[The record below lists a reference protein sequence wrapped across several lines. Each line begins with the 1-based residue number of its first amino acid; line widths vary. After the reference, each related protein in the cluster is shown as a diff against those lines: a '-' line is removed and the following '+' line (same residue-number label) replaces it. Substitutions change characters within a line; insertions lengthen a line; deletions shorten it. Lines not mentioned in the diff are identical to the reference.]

1 VGEIRDPVSAN
12 ALSGAV
18 ESGHYCFTTV
28 HAGNIV
34 TLLQRLSALGMTSD
48 KLSTPGFIAGLQCQ
62 KLLPVLCDHC
72 KKPHP
77 GAVLGGRTFD
87 VYERNRDGC
96 ERCNYSGI
104 SARQLVIEYM
114 RPTDPELEAISRQ
127 DWYGVYSQ
135 WRRKRQTVRTLSEGF
150 DLREKAVA
158 CVLAGRV
165 CVLWFGLEFGDVEPE
180 NLEVLLGKIH

>member
-1 VGEIRDPVSAN
+1 
-12 ALSGAV
+12 
-18 ESGHYCFTTV
+18 
-28 HAGNIV
+28 
-34 TLLQRLSALGMTSD
+34 
-48 KLSTPGFIAGLQCQ
+48 
-62 KLLPVLCDHC
+62 
-72 KKPHP
+72 
-77 GAVLGGRTFD
+77 FD
-87 VYERNRDGC
+87 VYERNREGC
-96 ERCNYSGI
+96 EHCNYSGI

-135 WRRKRQTVRTLSEGF
+135 WRKKRHTVDTLAEGF

-165 CVLWFGLEFGDVEPE
+165 CVSWFSLEFGDVEPE